1 MEIGL
6 VFAILVAIFF
16 GASDIFIRRGMIK
29 AGESYTAVFIGLL
42 IGIILFPLM
51 ISFNAEWDKVWSLSS
66 REIGLLVGAG
76 VIHYIGGRFLYY
88 AGVRLIGANKGSA
101 ISKTDILTAVVLGI
115 VILNESL
122 SSSLMLGVLFILP
135 GVILVSIEK
144 QVASAGGESKVP
156 ANQVKGIISCL
167 GAGLFWGASG
177 VLIKPAV
184 GEIGSPFVGV
194 FVSYIAAAL
203 IMAGLLFRREQRE
216 HLVKLNRSALI
227 PIAIAGVLTSAANFF
242 RYTALSYSP
251 VSLVRPIESTY
262 ILYLLLFSFLFNRK
276 IEVFTPKVII
286 GMLLVVA
293 GTVILSS

>member
-6 VFAILVAIFF
+6 VFAILVAVSF
-16 GASDIFIRRGMIK
+16 GASDIFVRRGMLK

-66 REIGLLVGAG
+66 QEIGLLVGAG

-101 ISKTDILTAVVLGI
+101 ISKTDILASVVLGI

-122 SSSLMLGVLFILP
+122 TISLMLGVLFILP
-135 GVILVSIEK
+135 GVILVSVEK
-144 QVASAGGESKVP
+144 QAASAGGESNTP
-156 ANQVKGIISCL
+156 ANQLKGIISCL

-177 VLIKPAV
+177 VLIRPAV
-184 GEIGSPFVGV
+184 REIGSPFVGV

-203 IMAGLLFRREQRE
+203 IMAGLLFRRQQRG
-216 HLVKLNRSALI
+216 HLVKLNRSALV
-227 PIAIAGVLTSAANFF
+227 PITIAGVLTSVANFF
-242 RYTALSYSP
+242 RYSALSYSP

-293 GTVILSS
+293 GTVILAF

>member
-6 VFAILVAIFF
+6 VFAILVAVSF
-16 GASDIFIRRGMIK
+16 GASDIFVRRGMLK
-29 AGESYTAVFIGLL
+29 TGESYTAVFIGLL

-51 ISFNAEWDKVWSLSS
+51 ISFNAEWEKVWSLSS
-66 REIGLLVGAG
+66 QEIGLLVGAG

-135 GVILVSIEK
+135 GVILVSVEK
-144 QVASAGGESKVP
+144 RAAGAGGESKAP
-156 ANQVKGIISCL
+156 ANQLKGIISCL
-167 GAGLFWGASG
+167 VAGLFWGASG
-177 VLIKPAV
+177 VLIRPAV
-184 GEIGSPFVGV
+184 SEIGSPFVGV

-203 IMAGLLFRREQRE
+203 IMAGLLFRRQQRG
-216 HLVKLNRSALI
+216 HLVKLNRSALV
-227 PIAIAGVLTSAANFF
+227 PMAIAGVLTSVANFF
-242 RYTALSYSP
+242 RYSALSYSP
-251 VSLVRPIESTY
+251 VSLVRPIENTA

-286 GMLLVVA
+286 GMLLVVT
-293 GTVILSS
+293 GTVILAF

>member
-6 VFAILVAIFF
+6 VFAILVAVSF
-16 GASDIFIRRGMIK
+16 GASDIFVRRGMLK

-66 REIGLLVGAG
+66 QEIGLLVGAG

-101 ISKTDILTAVVLGI
+101 ISKTDILASVVLGI

-122 SSSLMLGVLFILP
+122 TISLMLGVLFILP
-135 GVILVSIEK
+135 GVILVSVEK
-144 QVASAGGESKVP
+144 QAASAGGESNTP
-156 ANQVKGIISCL
+156 ANQLKGIISCL

-177 VLIKPAV
+177 VLIRPAV
-184 GEIGSPFVGV
+184 REIGSPFVGV
-194 FVSYIAAAL
+194 FVSYISAAL
-203 IMAGLLFRREQRE
+203 IMAGLLFRRQQRG
-216 HLVKLNRSALI
+216 HLVKLNRSALV
-227 PIAIAGVLTSAANFF
+227 PIIIAAVLTSVANIF

-293 GTVILSS
+293 GTVILAF